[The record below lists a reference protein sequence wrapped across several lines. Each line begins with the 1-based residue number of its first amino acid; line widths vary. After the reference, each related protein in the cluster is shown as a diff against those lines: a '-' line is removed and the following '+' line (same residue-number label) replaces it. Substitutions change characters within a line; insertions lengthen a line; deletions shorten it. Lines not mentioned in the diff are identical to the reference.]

1 MYRLLPIAAVAL
13 SLSLTGCA
21 GAWDT
26 FTSRRFKDGMIERP
40 FETTKRMFSSED
52 PLVVLRA
59 DPPRDGDERAKAMR
73 RLKEPIEN
81 GGTPQDQDEIIGLL
95 ARTATADP
103 SPVLRLA
110 AIEALGRFH
119 DGRAAGIL
127 MVAYQNAHGRP
138 EGSPAP
144 QESNSPY
151 QLTGGS
157 GGRVPGGGL
166 DKLLTAPTGYPPDT
180 VAVIRCRT
188 LESLGRTNQIE
199 AVRFLA
205 TVANGPGSDTMME
218 GADDRDVRLA
228 AVRGLG
234 RCRQPE
240 SVVALSRVLG
250 RESGKDTA
258 VVGRAHDGLVR
269 LTGKHLPPDP
279 QKWDAVVQAGVTIAP
294 EPTWMDSA
302 VQSAVG
308 WFK

>member
-1 MYRLLPIAAVAL
+1 VYRLLPIAGVAI
-13 SLSLTGCA
+13 SLALTGCA
-21 GAWDT
+21 SSWDT
-26 FTSRRFKDGMIERP
+26 FTSRRFKDAP
-40 FETTKRMFSSED
+40 FASMQRMMSPED

-59 DPPRDGDERAKAMR
+59 NPPRDGDERAKAMR

-81 GGTPQDQDEIIGLL
+81 GGTQQDQDEMVDLL

-110 AIEALGRFH
+110 AVEALGRFH
-119 DGRAAGIL
+119 DPRAAGIL
-127 MVAYQNAHGRP
+127 MHAYQKAHGRP
-138 EGSPAP
+138 DGAPAP
-144 QESNSPY
+144 TDADPTF
-151 QLTGGS
+151 QLAGGS
-157 GGRVPGGGL
+157 TGRVPGRGGL
-166 DKLLTAPTGYPPDT
+166 DRSLSAPTGYPPDT

-188 LESLGRTNQIE
+188 LESLGRTNQPE

-205 TVANGPGSDTMME
+205 AVASGPGAESVME

-234 RCRQPE
+234 HCRQPE
-240 SVVALSRVLG
+240 SVVVLAEVLG

-279 QKWDAVVQAGVTIAP
+279 RKWDAVVQAGVTIAP
-294 EPTWMDSA
+294 EPTWVDNA
-302 VQSAVG
+302 VQAAAG

>member
-1 MYRLLPIAAVAL
+1 MYRLLPIAGVAI
-13 SLSLTGCA
+13 SLALTGCA

-26 FTSRRFKDGMIERP
+26 FTSRRFKDAP
-40 FETTKRMFSSED
+40 FTTMQRMVSPED

-73 RLKEPIEN
+73 RLKEPIEA
-81 GGTPQDQDEIIGLL
+81 GGTQQDQDEVVELL

-110 AIEALGRFH
+110 AIEALGRFR
-119 DGRAAGIL
+119 DPRAPGAL
-127 MVAYQNAHGRP
+127 MLACQKAHGR
-138 EGSPAP
+138 GDGAPAP
-144 QESNSPY
+144 PDADPTIR
-151 QLTGGS
+151 LA
-157 GGRVPGGGL
+157 GGRVPGRTAL
-166 DKLLTAPTGYPPDT
+166 DRSLTAPTGYAPDT
-180 VAVIRCRT
+180 VAVIRCRA
-188 LESLGRTNQIE
+188 LESLGRTNRPE
-199 AVRFLA
+199 AVQFLA
-205 TVANGPGSDTMME
+205 AVANGQAADAAD

-234 RCRQPE
+234 HCRQPE
-240 SVVALSRVLG
+240 SVVALAQVLG

-294 EPTWMDSA
+294 EPTWVDTA